1 MYKKILAAS
10 IAALSLSGA
19 AVAHEAGDFILRG
32 GVIHAEPDSSSSKI
46 KVNGV
51 SQPGSGVNADGG
63 NKTQFGLGMTYMVMP
78 HFGLEVTAST
88 PFTHKI
94 RAKYGGVNYNRAET
108 SRMSPTISA
117 QYFFL
122 NPKSKFQPY
131 VGLGLN
137 YTIFHNEKLSNEAKR
152 DYNAK
157 SLKIK
162 NSVGIVAQVGMDYKV
177 TERVVLN
184 ASAWKMSMSAKAT
197 WKEDWGG
204 GEQKMKVDMDIDPW
218 VYFIGV
224 GYKF

>member
-1 MYKKILAAS
+1 MRTQVLAAA
-10 IAALSLSGA
+10 IAALSLSGV

-63 NKTQFGLGMTYMVMP
+63 SKTQFGLGLTYMVMP
-78 HFGLEVTAST
+78 HFGLEVTATT
-88 PFTHKI
+88 PYTHKI
-94 RAKYGGVNYNRAET
+94 RAKYGGVNYNRAEV

-122 NPKSKFQPY
+122 NPKSRFQPY

-137 YTIFHNEKLSNEAKR
+137 YTLYHNEKLSSEAKR
-152 DYNAK
+152 DYNAR

-162 NSVGIVAQVGMDYKV
+162 DSVGIAAQVGMDYRI
-177 TERVVLN
+177 TERFVVN
-184 ASAWKMSMSAKAT
+184 ASVWKMSMSAKAE
-197 WKEDWGG
+197 WKENWRG
-204 GEQKMKVDMDIDPW
+204 GEQKMKADMDIDPW
-218 VYFIGV
+218 VYYIGA
-224 GYKF
+224 GFKF